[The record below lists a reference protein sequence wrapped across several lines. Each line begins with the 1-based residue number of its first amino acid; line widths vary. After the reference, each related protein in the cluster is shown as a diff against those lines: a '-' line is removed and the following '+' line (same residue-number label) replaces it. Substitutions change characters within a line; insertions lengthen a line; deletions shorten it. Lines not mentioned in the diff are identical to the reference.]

1 MDNNMF
7 NEKKQGIID
16 RIDAAASY
24 ALDFNADMD
33 DEQIAIQTNSVSIR
47 LGQAIDAVKE
57 LQPPSPPKCVTCDYY
72 LTDELLLNFGGGLC
86 DKKIIQYTNCAF
98 MMVKPDFG
106 CTKHSDYEAA
116 K

>member
-57 LQPPSPPKCVTCDYY
+57 LLPPAPPKCAKCNHLAKNLD
-72 LTDELLLNFGGGLC
+72 DEMWCNNEYSVMFENWIY
-86 DKKIIQYTNCAF
+86 DES
-98 MMVKPDFG
+98 FG